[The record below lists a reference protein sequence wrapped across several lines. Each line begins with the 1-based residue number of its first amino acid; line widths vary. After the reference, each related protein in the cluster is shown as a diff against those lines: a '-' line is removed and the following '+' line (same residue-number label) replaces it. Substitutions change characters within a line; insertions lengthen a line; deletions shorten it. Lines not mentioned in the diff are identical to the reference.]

1 MTLNTDWSQL
11 IISIKT
17 AFLST
22 LITFI
27 IGITISYIM
36 SNYRG
41 KYKGVIDGLLTLPLV
56 LPPTVVGFFLLL
68 LIGKNGYIGKLL
80 LKFDTNLVFSWTA
93 TVIASTAVAF
103 PMMYRTSRAAFEQID
118 SNMISAARTLGLSE
132 WKIFYKIAIPLAWP
146 GIIAGIVLSFARAL
160 GEFGATLMIAGNI
173 PGKTQT
179 MPLAIFFAVESGDM
193 KKAIMWVL
201 IITFISII
209 MILIL
214 NRWSENQQRTIG
226 KTNRREYR

>member
-1 MTLNTDWSQL
+1 MT
-11 IISIKT
+11 
-17 AFLST
+17 
-22 LITFI
+22 
-27 IGITISYIM
+27 
-36 SNYRG
+36 
-41 KYKGVIDGLLTLPLV
+41 
-56 LPPTVVGFFLLL
+56 
-68 LIGKNGYIGKLL
+68 
-80 LKFDTNLVFSWTA
+80 LVFSWSA

-118 SNMISAARTLGLSE
+118 NNIICAARTLGLSE

-179 MPLAIFFAVESGDM
+179 MPLAIFFAVEGGDM
-193 KKAIMWVL
+193 KIAMTWVI
-201 IITFISII
+201 IITLISIS

-214 NRWSENQQRTIG
+214 NYWSENQQKIIG
-226 KTNRREYR
+226 KVKEKGCK